1 MNIILFGPPGAGK
14 GTQAD
19 YLVEHYNLIKIS
31 TGDLLRNE
39 INKNSFLGKDIK
51 SVIDKGMFVSDDI
64 VNNLINRII
73 SKKENIS
80 KMIFDGY
87 PRNIEQANFLDTIIK
102 KNNQKI
108 SCVLNI
114 NVDQEVIIKRI
125 TGRQICSKCGS
136 IFNKFY
142 KPANISSHR
151 CEEKYLKIRSDDTE
165 STIIKRYKT
174 YEKITFPI
182 IKHYQKQNL
191 LIDINGMSEISK
203 INEEISGLIKG
214 LYAWL

>member
-87 PRNIEQANFLDTIIK
+87 PRNIDQANFLDTVIKKIIK
-102 KNNQKI
+102 KYP
-108 SCVLNI
+108 V
-114 NVDQEVIIKRI
+114 
-125 TGRQICSKCGS
+125 
-136 IFNKFY
+136 Y
-142 KPANISSHR
+142 
-151 CEEKYLKIRSDDTE
+151 
-165 STIIKRYKT
+165 
-174 YEKITFPI
+174 
-182 IKHYQKQNL
+182 
-191 LIDINGMSEISK
+191 
-203 INEEISGLIKG
+203 
-214 LYAWL
+214 

>member
-165 STIIKRYKT
+165 STIIK
-174 YEKITFPI
+174 
-182 IKHYQKQNL
+182 HYQKQNL

-214 LYAWL
+214 LYA